1 MSRAVFSPT
10 FRALRRPAHDHRRD
24 RDDPVLAECL
34 ATFRRWQ
41 DLPDAGHL
49 LVAVA
54 AVVANRGPGDPVW
67 ILVVGGPSSGKTETI
82 MALAGEPDVH
92 LAALMTEAGLLSGS
106 PKREH
111 AKDAS
116 GGLLRDIGDFGII
129 LAKDFGSILSMNRDT
144 RAALMAALREVFDG
158 AWVRHVGTDGGRTLT
173 WSGKVG
179 LVGGVTSAIDTHHA
193 VMASLGERFLLYR
206 LPDPMEEDQGRQAL
220 AGVGDEREMRAAMSA
235 AVGAVLAQADTTLL
249 SRKPTDA
256 AVTRLVGL
264 ASLTARCR
272 SAVERD
278 GYSREIELVMARE
291 GPARIAK
298 TLLQMYNALRAIGV
312 GDASTWAL
320 VTKLALDCIPPTR
333 LAAIQDL
340 IVGSDTSTADLA
352 ARIGLPT
359 QTTRRALEDLAAH
372 GVAQR
377 TKHGQRDLWAA
388 SPWLTDRWPT
398 VPERSEECFPLS
410 SPSHSTNFSG
420 TSVASLAAPSNGHVG
435 DLLGLED
442 VARLQ
447 LVRAFNEGHGS

>member
-1 MSRAVFSPT
+1 MRAVET
-10 FRALRRPAHDHRRD
+10 DMT
-24 RDDPVLAECL
+24 PVLAECL

-54 AVVANRGPGDPVW
+54 AVLANRGPGDPVW

-82 MALAGEPDVH
+82 MALAGEPDIH
-92 LAALMTEAGLLSGS
+92 LAALMTEAGLLSGT

-116 GGLLRDIGDFGII
+116 GGLLRDIGAFGII

-173 WSGKVG
+173 WAGKVG

-235 AVGAVLAQADTTLL
+235 AVGAVLAQADTALL

-256 AVTRLVGL
+256 DATRRLVGL
-264 ASLTARCR
+264 AALTARCR

-291 GPARIAK
+291 GPARLVK
-298 TLLQMYNALRAIGV
+298 TLLQMFNALRAIGL
-312 GDASTWAL
+312 GDGATWAL

-333 LAAIQDL
+333 LAAVRDL
-340 IVGSDTSTADLA
+340 MAGGDTSTADLA
-352 ARIGLPT
+352 ARVGLPT

-388 SPWLTDRWPT
+388 TPWLTDHWPT
-398 VPERSEECFPLS
+398 IPERLVEDVRLS
-410 SPSHSTNFSG
+410 SPSHSSNFSG
-420 TSVASLAAPSNGHVG
+420 TSAASLAAPSNGHVG
-435 DLLGLED
+435 DLLGLEA
-442 VARLQ
+442 VERLQ